1 MPKPVKCW
9 TQEEQEMKARVSVC
23 CGCAGGILGD
33 LWPSR
38 SRRQVLGERGGMGG
52 GRFRVKGG

>member
-1 MPKPVKCW
+1 MSKPVKCR

-23 CGCAGGILGD
+23 CDCAGGILGD

-38 SRRQVLGERGGMGG
+38 SRRRVLGEHGGWEGADSG
-52 GRFRVKGG
+52 